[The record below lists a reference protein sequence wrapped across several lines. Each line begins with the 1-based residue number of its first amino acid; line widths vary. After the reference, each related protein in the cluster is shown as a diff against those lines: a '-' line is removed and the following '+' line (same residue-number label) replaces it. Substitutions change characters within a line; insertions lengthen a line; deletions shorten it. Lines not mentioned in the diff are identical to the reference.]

1 MQIEAFRH
9 SSSVPVHQLQD
20 SSGRVPPQA
29 IDVEQYVLGSML
41 IDPKS
46 VSIATAIL
54 PADAFY
60 LPKHVAIYEALLDL
74 FQKNQPTDLIT
85 VSERL
90 RSQKQLDMIGGT
102 PYLAELTDRISTSVN
117 TERHARIIIEKSLLR
132 KVIES
137 MSKRITEAY
146 DPSTDAFDLL
156 DEAETDLFKI
166 SHSQVRRSTQ
176 MLKDILQDTI
186 THLQNISHRDS
197 QLSGITSG
205 FDDLD
210 NLTGGWQNSD
220 LIIIAGRPSM
230 GKCVD
235 ADTPILQSDGQLIR
249 ISDLYQHR
257 NAHLLTLAEDRRFS
271 VTQPSAYL
279 YDGIKPVYR
288 VTTRL
293 GRTVTTTL
301 SHPFLT
307 RKGWQPLG
315 KLSIGQSIA
324 VPSELP
330 ILGSHVAPDSDLQQ
344 LANTILNTHKVT
356 WSMPT
361 TRGTAVKVRG
371 IQVLP
376 QWAFTLNK
384 DCLQRLFS
392 QLLPDNTSSIV
403 VSSGHLAQQ
412 IAHLGL
418 RLGLLCQLRKQS
430 TRWSITPC
438 IRSDSMRRHPHQIL
452 FDDIVNIESMGHR
465 PVYDLTIDETHNFV
479 ASDVCVHN
487 TAFALACA
495 RNAAMDREEPVPTA
509 IFSLEMSSR
518 QLAQRM
524 ILSEARINGQKA
536 RSGTMND
543 QDFSKVVIAAS
554 KFHHS
559 QIFIDDSAGLGV
571 MELRAKCRRL
581 KSEHQIGLVLVD
593 YLQLMQGRSKDNRE
607 QEIANISRSL
617 KELAKELD
625 IPVIALSQLN
635 RNAEDR
641 KDRRPQLAD
650 LRESGAIEQDA
661 DVVAFIYRPEYYGIS
676 EDKDKQPTEGKAEII
691 IGKHRNGPT
700 GSIQLHF
707 RKDYARFEN
716 LARDNY
722 YEPVDEES
730 SPI

>member
-1 MQIEAFRH
+1 MEAFRH
-9 SSSVPVHQLQD
+9 SSSVQVHQLQD

-41 IDPKS
+41 MDPKS
-46 VSIATAIL
+46 VSIASSIL

-60 LPKHVAIYEALLDL
+60 LPKHTAIYEALLDL
-74 FQKNQPTDLIT
+74 SNKNQPTDLIT

-90 RSQKQLDMIGGT
+90 RSQKQLEMIGGI
-102 PYLAELTDRISTSVN
+102 PYLAELTDRISTSAN

-132 KVIES
+132 KVIGS

-156 DEAETDLFKI
+156 DEAESDLFKI

-176 MLKDILQDTI
+176 MLKDILQETI
-186 THLQNISHRDS
+186 SHLQTISHRDRL
-197 QLSGITSG
+197 LSGITSG
-205 FDDLD
+205 FYDLD
-210 NLTGGWQNSD
+210 KLTGGWQNSD

-257 NAHLLTLAEDRRFS
+257 NAHILTLAEDRRFS
-271 VTQPSAYL
+271 ITQPSAYL

-293 GRTVTTTL
+293 GRSVSTTL

-307 RKGWQPLG
+307 HQGWQPLG
-315 KLSIGQSIA
+315 ELSLGQSIA
-324 VPSELP
+324 VPRELP
-330 ILGSHVAPDSDLQQ
+330 VFGTHTVPDFDLQQ
-344 LANTILNTHKVT
+344 LANTIRNTRKVT

-361 TRGTAVKVRG
+361 TRGTAIKARG

-376 QWAFTLNK
+376 QWAFTLQK
-384 DCLQRLFS
+384 ECLDLFFFELFPS
-392 QLLPDNTSSIV
+392 ETSSIV
-403 VSSGHLAQQ
+403 VSSAHLAQQ

-418 RLGLLCQLRKQS
+418 RLGILCQLRERS
-430 TRWSITPC
+430 TGWSVTPH
-438 IRSDSMRRHPHQIL
+438 IRVDQTCGHPHHIL
-452 FDDIVNIESMGHR
+452 FDDIVNIECMGDR
-465 PVYDLTIDETHNFV
+465 PVYDLTVDETHNFV

-487 TAFALACA
+487 TAFALDCA
-495 RNAAMDREEPVPTA
+495 RNASMDRDNPIPTA

-524 ILSEARINGQKA
+524 IMSEARVNAQKA

-543 QDFSKVVIAAS
+543 NDFSEVVKAADR
-554 KFHHS
+554 FFHS

-661 DVVAFIYRPEYYGIS
+661 DVVAFIYRPEYYGIT
-676 EDKDKQPTEGKAEII
+676 EDKDRQPTEGKAEII

-700 GSIQLHF
+700 GNIQLLF
-707 RKDYARFEN
+707 RKDFARFEN
-716 LARDNY
+716 LTREEYFDSD
-722 YEPVDEES
+722 DEDS

>member
-1 MQIEAFRH
+1 MQTEAFRT
-9 SSSVPVHQLQD
+9 SPSVPVHHLQD
-20 SSGRVPPQA
+20 HSGRVPPHA
-29 IDVEQYVLGSML
+29 MDVEQYVLGSML

-46 VSIATAIL
+46 VTIATAIL
-54 PADAFY
+54 PVDAFY
-60 LPKHVAIYEALLDL
+60 LPKHVAIYQALLDL
-74 FQKNQPTDLIT
+74 FKKSQPTDLIT
-85 VSERL
+85 VAERL
-90 RSQKQLDMIGGT
+90 RSQKQLDMVGGI
-102 PYLAELTDRISTSVN
+102 PYLAELTDRISTSAN

-132 KVIES
+132 KVIDS

-146 DPSTDAFDLL
+146 DPATDAFDLL
-156 DEAETDLFKI
+156 DEAESDLFKI

-176 MLKDILQDTI
+176 MLKDVLQETI
-186 THLQNISHRDS
+186 VHLHNISNRERK
-197 QLSGITSG
+197 LSGITSG
-205 FDDLD
+205 FHDLD
-210 NLTGGWQNSD
+210 NITGGWQNSD

-235 ADTPILQSDGQLIR
+235 ADTPILQSDGQVIR
-249 ISDLYQHR
+249 ISDLYQRR
-257 NAHLLTLAEDRRFS
+257 NAHLLTLGENQRFS

-288 VTTRL
+288 VTTQL
-293 GRTVTTTL
+293 GRTVSTTL

-307 RKGWQPLG
+307 HQGWQPLG
-315 KLSIGQSIA
+315 ELSLGQSIA

-330 ILGSHVAPDSDLQQ
+330 VFGSHVVPDSDIQY
-344 LANTILNTHKVT
+344 LANTILNPQKVT

-361 TRGTAVKVRG
+361 AKGTKMKLRG

-376 QWAFTLNK
+376 QWTFTLQK
-384 DCLQRLFS
+384 SCIGHLFS
-392 QLLPDNTSSIV
+392 QLFPSESSSIV
-403 VSSGHLAQQ
+403 VSSGLLAQQ
-412 IAHLGL
+412 LAHLAL
-418 RLGLLCQLRKQS
+418 RLGMICKIRRQS
-430 TRWSITPC
+430 DGWSISPR
-438 IRSDSMRRHPHQIL
+438 IRKSCMDGNSHQIL
-452 FDDIVNIESMGHR
+452 FDEIVTIDFMGNR

-495 RNAAMDREEPVPTA
+495 RNAAMDREDPIPTA

-518 QLAQRM
+518 QLAQRLIM
-524 ILSEARINGQKA
+524 SEARINGQKA
-536 RSGTMND
+536 RSGTMKD
-543 QDFSKVVIAAS
+543 EDFTAVVHAAS
-554 KFHHS
+554 KFHQS

-617 KELAKELD
+617 KELAKDLD

-661 DVVAFIYRPEYYGIS
+661 DVVAFIYRPEYYGIT
-676 EDKDKQPTEGKAEII
+676 EDKDKQSTDGKAEII

-700 GSIQLHF
+700 GSVQLHF
-707 RKDYARFEN
+707 MRNYARFEN
-716 LARDNY
+716 LAQDDY
-722 YEPVDEES
+722 YSHSEEDS